1 MSMLH
6 TFDTRPAAIVRDV
19 VLVALI
25 VALAIVATVIFS
37 GGAQALSFSI
47 TPDPMGSYP
56 W

>member
-6 TFDTRPAAIVRDV
+6 TFDTRPVALVRDV

-25 VALAIVATVIFS
+25 VALAIVATLIFS
-37 GGAQALSFSI
+37 GAAPLSFSI
-47 TPDPMGSYP
+47 TPDPMGSYA

>member
-6 TFDTRPAAIVRDV
+6 TIDTRPAALVRDV

-37 GGAQALSFSI
+37 GAAPISFNI
-47 TPDPMGSYP
+47 TPDPMGAYS